1 MYSEEN
7 LWNPGSLSN
16 IDGDGDDNENDK
28 KAIALD

>member
-7 LWNPGSLSN
+7 LSNPGSLSN
-16 IDGDGDDNENDK
+16 IDGDGNENDK